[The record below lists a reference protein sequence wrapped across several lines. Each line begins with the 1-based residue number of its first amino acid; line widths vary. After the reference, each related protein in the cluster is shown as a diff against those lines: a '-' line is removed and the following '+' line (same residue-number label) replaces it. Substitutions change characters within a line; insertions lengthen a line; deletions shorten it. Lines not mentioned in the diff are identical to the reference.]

1 MDSENTKAYRVGV
14 VALLTAG
21 TFINSLDRASLSVAA
36 PFIIKEF
43 HINTAVMGVALS
55 AFFWTYAVGN
65 LPAGYLADRY
75 GSKTVFG
82 WAAAAWSIFSAITGF
97 CNNVFHLVLAR
108 LGVGLGESAALPA
121 TAKIIAANFPS
132 KERGTAT
139 SVALTGIRAGLA
151 VTPFIMAFLIKQWG
165 WRVAFYATG
174 LGSLLWCVVWYFWFQ
189 DRSDIRAKQSGQKQ
203 KVKIPWG
210 EVLHNRTL
218 LGIIVVKFTQDFLQW
233 LFLTWVPSYLIM
245 ERGFSIMKMGIY
257 GSLPYATAGII
268 QPFVGIISDWLIRRG
283 WSVNRARK
291 TVQVVMQLLSAT
303 IIIVG
308 FVDNVMVAIFFLTVS
323 IAAESN
329 CAGHIWVIISE
340 VVPPKYVGSVGGLI
354 NMIGSFAGII
364 SPILTGIVVKMTGS
378 FRIALTV
385 GGCSILVATFF
396 LLVVVPK
403 LGLLS
408 LGEAQPDVQAAKA

>member
-1 MDSENTKAYRVGV
+1 
-14 VALLTAG
+14 
-21 TFINSLDRASLSVAA
+21 
-36 PFIIKEF
+36 
-43 HINTAVMGVALS
+43 
-55 AFFWTYAVGN
+55 
-65 LPAGYLADRY
+65 
-75 GSKTVFG
+75 
-82 WAAAAWSIFSAITGF
+82 
-97 CNNVFHLVLAR
+97 
-108 LGVGLGESAALPA
+108 
-121 TAKIIAANFPS
+121 
-132 KERGTAT
+132 
-139 SVALTGIRAGLA
+139 
-151 VTPFIMAFLIKQWG
+151 
-165 WRVAFYATG
+165 
-174 LGSLLWCVVWYFWFQ
+174 
-189 DRSDIRAKQSGQKQ
+189 
-203 KVKIPWG
+203 
-210 EVLHNRTL
+210 
-218 LGIIVVKFTQDFLQW
+218 
-233 LFLTWVPSYLIM
+233 
-245 ERGFSIMKMGIY
+245 
-257 GSLPYATAGII
+257 
-268 QPFVGIISDWLIRRG
+268 
-283 WSVNRARK
+283 
-291 TVQVVMQLLSAT
+291 MQLLSAT